1 MIVMGL
7 TGSVGMGKSTAA
19 KMLQEMDVPVHDADA
34 CVHALLEP
42 SGAGFEAVAKTFPTV
57 VQDGRIDRKA
67 LGQIVFTDPAQKKKL
82 EQILH
87 PLVREKTDA
96 FVEDHR
102 QQGAKLVV
110 LDIPLL
116 FETGRDRDM
125 DVTLCMTASADTQ
138 RQRVL
143 SRAGMTPER
152 FEQIVASQIP
162 DAEKRARSDYVVS
175 SDLDLEQMREALAK
189 IVQSLVNAPSH
200 GV

>member
-42 SGAGFEAVAKTFPTV
+42 AGEGFEAVAEAFPDV

-96 FVEDHR
+96 FVDIHR

-138 RQRVL
+138 RQRVMA
-143 SRAGMTPER
+143 RAGMTPER
-152 FEQIVASQIP
+152 FEQIVASQMP

-189 IVQSLVNAPSH
+189 IVQSLVNAPSR

>member
-19 KMLQEMDVPVHDADA
+19 KMLQDMGVPVHDADA

-42 SGAGFEAVAKTFPTV
+42 SGAGFEAVAKTFPDA

-67 LGQIVFTDPAQKKKL
+67 LGKIVFNDPAQKKKL

-96 FVEDHR
+96 FVDTHR
-102 QQGAKLVV
+102 RQGTKLVV

-116 FETGRDRDM
+116 FETGRDQDM

-152 FEQIVASQIP
+152 FDQIVASQMP

-175 SDLDLEQMREALAK
+175 SDLELEQMRAALAE
-189 IVQSLVNAPSH
+189 IVQSLVKSTPQ

>member
-1 MIVMGL
+1 MIIMGL

-42 SGAGFEAVAKTFPTV
+42 EGAGFDAVAKAFPDTV
-57 VQDGRIDRKA
+57 RDGHIDRKA
-67 LGQIVFTDPAQKKKL
+67 LGKIVFSDPAQKKKL

-87 PLVREKTDA
+87 PLVREKTDV
-96 FVEDHR
+96 FVDAHR
-102 QQGAKLVV
+102 QKGAKLVV

-116 FETGRDRDM
+116 FETGRDQDM
-125 DVTLCMTASADTQ
+125 DVTLCMTASPDTQ

-152 FEQIVASQIP
+152 FEQIVASQMP

-175 SDLDLEQMREALAK
+175 SDLELEQMRAALAK